1 MNNSLWIETEFEE
14 GTGSFVKN
22 ACSLPNKIIPVVN
35 GIASVGDQS
44 ISVEGTLFTKLIK
57 TESVK
62 SCAGG
67 YEVTDFGAAL
77 FG

>member
-1 MNNSLWIETEFEE
+1 MNNSPWKETEFEE
-14 GTGSFVKN
+14 GTGSFVKK
-22 ACSLPNKIIPVVN
+22 ACSLPNRIIPVVS

-44 ISVEGTLFTKLIK
+44 ISVEGTLFKKLIE
-57 TESVK
+57 TECVK
-62 SCAGG
+62 SCASG